1 MHRNPRL
8 RFTAASLCLLIALP
22 AGVRPAAAAN
32 AETAP
37 PLTLERIMADPDW
50 IGNPPENAYWA
61 DDGRSLYYERERDG
75 EGRNPKDL
83 YRVDLA
89 GGQTVKV
96 EPADRGKVDAPGRD
110 RSPDR
115 KWKVYAREGDIFLKD
130 LTTGAIRQITR
141 TGEKESDPR
150 FLADGRRIS
159 FRRGAAVFVYDIASG
174 LTSQP
179 AEIRLDKDPAEQD
192 DPTYLAAE
200 QTRLFDVIR
209 QKQEREK
216 RDLAEERARQ
226 KSDASRPALPWY
238 FGKKV
243 TVEEARLS
251 PSGDWL
257 AVVTTPK
264 RDEQLKPSKMPGYVT
279 ESGEVESKDVRSKV
293 GTEGPVPRS
302 LTILDL
308 ARHRRIDLD
317 LGVLPG
323 IKDDPLKSLKDAAKA
338 RKEAEKAKRK
348 AETKDGDTSDEDKAT
363 KDENGKDEATQEEE
377 KGKDKDAKKLAAKAA
392 NKKEDQDKESKDT
405 DKERDKDKKREP
417 RPVDVAELTWSDD
430 GSRLAVM
437 LHSYDNKDR
446 WIATWEAG
454 SRKLIPRH
462 RLTDPAWIN
471 WDFNLQGWLKDNET
485 LYFLSE
491 EGGWSRLYLLSA
503 KTGKIRPLTPE
514 GHFEVGEPAR
524 SWDGTAIYYQANVQH
539 PGNYDVWRV
548 AVATG
553 KVEQLTN
560 VGGLTTFELSP
571 KEDRLLLTHSGATR
585 PNELYVQDLQSATE
599 ARQVTQTRT
608 AEFLA
613 EDWAVPEVVPIPSTH
628 GAAAPIYTRVYTPKD
643 FDAAKKYPAVMFVH
657 GAGYLQNVHYGWS
670 SYFREFMFHTLL
682 TRHGYVVIDM
692 DYRASAGYGRA
703 WRTAIYRQM
712 GHPELE
718 DLQDGV
724 AWLVAH
730 KSVDPQRVGVY
741 GGSYG
746 GFMTYMALFRAPD
759 LFAAGAAL
767 RPVADWIYYNDD
779 YTSDILNRPEEDPEA
794 YTRSSPI
801 EYVAGLK
808 HPLLICDGMQDD
820 NVFFQDNVRLVQ
832 RLIELK
838 KENFEIAIFPVES
851 HGFVQ
856 PTSWLDEYRRIY
868 KLFERTLK

>member
-1 MHRNPRL
+1 MHRNPKL
-8 RFTAASLCLLIALP
+8 RFTAASLCLLISLP
-22 AGVRPAAAAN
+22 AGAVPPAAAN
-32 AETAP
+32 STASPP

-61 DDGRSLYYERERDG
+61 DDGRTIFYERERDG

-83 YRVDLA
+83 VRVDLTT
-89 GGQTVKV
+89 GQTVKI
-96 EPADRGKVDAPGRD
+96 EAADRGKMDAPGGD
-110 RSPDR
+110 RSLDR

-141 TGEKESDPR
+141 TGEKESNPH
-150 FLADGRRIS
+150 FLADGQRLE
-159 FRRGAAVFVYDIASG
+159 FRRGPAVFVYEISSG

-179 AEIRLDKDPAEQD
+179 ADIRLDKDPAEKD
-192 DPTYLAAE
+192 DPTLLAAE

-209 QKQEREK
+209 QKQEKEK
-216 RDLAEERARQ
+216 RDLAEERSRQ
-226 KSDASRPALPWY
+226 KADPTRPPLPWY

-243 TVEEARLS
+243 TIEEAHLS
-251 PSGDWL
+251 PSGAWL
-257 AVVTTPK
+257 AVVTAPK
-264 RDEQLKPSKMPGYVT
+264 RDDQLKPSKMPAYVT

-293 GTEGPVPRS
+293 GAEGSSPHS
-302 LTILDL
+302 LTVLDL
-308 ARHRRIDLD
+308 AKHVRIDLD
-317 LGVLPG
+317 LGTLPG

-338 RKEAEKAKRK
+338 RKEAEKAKKK
-348 AETKDGDTSDEDKAT
+348 AEAKEDGEAKDDEKEQD
-363 KDENGKDEATQEEE
+363 KDEATQEEE
-377 KGKDKDAKKLAAKAA
+377 KGKDKDAKKLAAKTAA
-392 NKKEDQDKESKDT
+392 TKDQDK
-405 DKERDKDKKREP
+405 DKEKEKEEKDKKPEP
-417 RPVDVAELTWSDD
+417 RPVEISGLSWSED
-430 GSRLAVM
+430 GSQLAVM
-437 LHSYDNKDR
+437 VRSRDNKDR
-446 WIATWEAG
+446 WIATWDAG
-454 SRKLIPRH
+454 SRKLKSRH

-471 WDFNLQGWLKDNET
+471 WDFNVQGWLKDNET

-491 EGGWSRLYLLSA
+491 EGGWSRLYLLST

-514 GHFEVGEPAR
+514 GHFEVAEPER
-524 SWDGTAIYYQANVQH
+524 SWDGRSIYYLANVQH

-548 AVATG
+548 DAATG
-553 KVEQLTN
+553 KTEQLTHL
-560 VGGLTTFELSP
+560 GGLNTFELSP
-571 KEDRLLLTHSGATR
+571 NEDRLLLTHSGTTR
-585 PNELYVQDLQSATE
+585 PDELYIQPAQPAAE
-599 ARQVTQTRT
+599 AKPVTQTRT
-608 AEFLA
+608 AAFLA
-613 EDWAVPEVVPIPSTH
+613 EDWAVPEVVPIASTH
-628 GAAAPIYTRVYTPKD
+628 GAPAPIYSRVYTPKD
-643 FDAAKKYPAVMFVH
+643 FNAAKKYPAVMFVH
-657 GAGYLQNVHYGWS
+657 GAGYLHNVHFGWS

-730 KSVDPQRVGVY
+730 KSVDPKRVGVY

-767 RPVADWIYYNDD
+767 RPVSDWTYYNDD
-779 YTSDILNRPEEDPEA
+779 YTSNILNRPEEDPDA
-794 YTRSSPI
+794 YTKSSPI
-801 EYVAGLK
+801 EYVAGLRK
-808 HPLLICDGMQDD
+808 PLLICDGMLDD

-838 KENFEIAIFPVES
+838 KENFETAIYPVES

-868 KLFERTLK
+868 KLFERYLK

>member
-1 MHRNPRL
+1 MTRNPRL

-22 AGVRPAAAAN
+22 AGAAPAANPAAAP
-32 AETAP
+32 P

-50 IGNPPENAYWA
+50 LGNPPENAYWA

-75 EGRNPKDL
+75 EGKNPKDL

-89 GGQTVKV
+89 GGQTVRI
-96 EPADRGKVDAPGRD
+96 EPADRGKVDAPGGD

-159 FRRGAAVFVYDIASG
+159 FRRGPAVFVYDIASG

-179 AEIRLDKDPAEQD
+179 ADIRLDKDPAEKD

-209 QKQEREK
+209 QKQDREK

-226 KSDASRPALPWY
+226 KADPTRPPLPWY

-243 TVEEARLS
+243 TIEESRLS
-251 PSGDWL
+251 PAGNWL
-257 AVVTTPK
+257 AVVTVPK
-264 RDEQLKPSKMPGYVT
+264 RDDQLKPSKMPGYVT
-279 ESGEVESKDVRSKV
+279 ESGEVEVKDVRSRV
-293 GTEGPVPRS
+293 GTEGPVPHS
-302 LTILDL
+302 LTLLDL
-308 ARHRRIDLD
+308 ATHRRIDLD

-338 RKEAEKAKRK
+338 RKEAEKAKKK
-348 AETKDGDTSDEDKAT
+348 AESKEGDTKDEDKAT
-363 KDENGKDEATQEEE
+363 QDEKGKDEAIQEEE

-392 NKKEDQDKESKDT
+392 AKKDQDQDDKGT
-405 DKERDKDKKREP
+405 DKEKDKDKKREP
-417 RPVDVAELTWSDD
+417 RPVDVQALTWSDD

-446 WIATWEAG
+446 WIATWEPG
-454 SRKLIPRH
+454 SRKLTPRH

-471 WDFNLQGWLKDNET
+471 WDFNVQGWLKDNET

-514 GHFEVGEPAR
+514 GHFEVGEPVR
-524 SWDGTAIYYQANVQH
+524 SWDGTEIYYQANVQH

-548 AVATG
+548 AVATA
-553 KVEQLTN
+553 KAEQLTHL
-560 VGGLTTFELSP
+560 GGLTAFRLSP
-571 KEDRLLLTHSGATR
+571 DEDRLLLTHSGPTR
-585 PNELYVQDLQSATE
+585 PDELYVQNLQALQSAE

-613 EDWAVPEVVPIPSTH
+613 EDWAVPEVVPIASTH
-628 GAAAPIYTRVYTPKD
+628 GAPAPIYTRVYTPQD
-643 FDAAKKYPAVMFVH
+643 FNPAQKYPAVMFVH

-730 KSVDPQRVGVY
+730 KSVDPKRVGVY

-767 RPVADWIYYNDD
+767 RPVSDWTYYNDD
-779 YTSDILNRPEEDPEA
+779 YTSNILNRPEEDPDA
-794 YTRSSPI
+794 YTKSSPI
-801 EYVAGLK
+801 EYAAALRK
-808 HPLLICDGMQDD
+808 PLLICDGMQDD

-838 KENFEIAIFPVES
+838 KENFEIAIYPVES

-856 PTSWLDEYRRIY
+856 PTSWLDEYRRIF
-868 KLFERTLK
+868 KLFERNLK